1 MLTRISGVITGGIA
15 FAAGAYM
22 LYRQFMDPTGA
33 QSFAIGMGIALLI
46 GGAAAAIVSLHRRR

>member
-1 MLTRISGVITGGIA
+1 MLGRVVGVILGGIV

-22 LYRQFMDPTGA
+22 LLVQFADPQGA

-46 GGAAAAIVSLHRRR
+46 GGAVAVIASIGRR

>member
-1 MLTRISGVITGGIA
+1 VLTRITGAITGGIA

-22 LYRQFMDPTGA
+22 LFVQFMDPTGA

-46 GGAAAAIVSLHRRR
+46 GGAAAVITSLRPRR